1 MDGYNPTVMIAIL
14 VVLAVF
20 EFILYSYSAAIQA
33 LSEQQLDIIANQHP
47 KCYRKIYRIIDN
59 PARFIDT
66 VQAVSMLFIL
76 TLGVYGL
83 ELVSKQFEKYDSR
96 LPGIFILG
104 ICAIVFVFI
113 ILIVLVKFPKRLG
126 TNFPIQ
132 ITRILTGC
140 SSMIVTVFLP
150 FTVLLHVIAKGIFVL
165 CRLKEDDVKENVTEE
180 DIISVIQEGH
190 EQGVLLAS
198 EAEMIH
204 NIVEFGDKEAKDI
217 MTHRKSI
224 LAVDGNQKLS
234 QVVDYILNEKNSRFP
249 VYLGDIDNIIGI
261 TTLRDVME
269 AYQSEQNQDVL
280 LKDID
285 GLIRKATFIP
295 ETRRINV
302 LFKHM
307 QSEKIHMA
315 IVIDEYG
322 QTAGI
327 VAMEDILEEIVGN
340 ILDEYDDEELNI
352 VSRQDGSYIVKGI
365 TTLEE
370 ITDVVGIAYPDEYDT
385 LNGFLTSKLQ
395 RILSGDERPE
405 VVADG
410 VTYRILG
417 VQNKMISLV
426 QIIK

>member
-1 MDGYNPTVMIAIL
+1 
-14 VVLAVF
+14 
-20 EFILYSYSAAIQA
+20 
-33 LSEQQLDIIANQHP
+33 
-47 KCYRKIYRIIDN
+47 
-59 PARFIDT
+59 
-66 VQAVSMLFIL
+66 
-76 TLGVYGL
+76 
-83 ELVSKQFEKYDSR
+83 
-96 LPGIFILG
+96 
-104 ICAIVFVFI
+104 
-113 ILIVLVKFPKRLG
+113 
-126 TNFPIQ
+126 
-132 ITRILTGC
+132 
-140 SSMIVTVFLP
+140 
-150 FTVLLHVIAKGIFVL
+150 
-165 CRLKEDDVKENVTEE
+165 
-180 DIISVIQEGH
+180 
-190 EQGVLLAS
+190 
-198 EAEMIH
+198 
-204 NIVEFGDKEAKDI
+204 
-217 MTHRKSI
+217 
-224 LAVDGNQKLS
+224 
-234 QVVDYILNEKNSRFP
+234 
-249 VYLGDIDNIIGI
+249 
-261 TTLRDVME
+261 ME

-365 TTLEE
+365 TPLEE
-370 ITDVVGIAYPDEYDT
+370 ISDVIGIAYPDEYDT
-385 LNGFLTSKLQ
+385 LNGFLTAKLQ